1 MSEMDEDI
9 LDSILFLL
17 KNTKDSSAL
26 EIVDRRTVGVL
37 ESLGTSRGVDDT
49 WIVSRRN
56 RITLAF
62 KAVALGSAIETVVEL
77 LTWKD
82 FEGFVAEILE
92 ENEFHCVESFRRR
105 GNGIIKGM
113 EIDVVGVRGKTIVSI
128 DAKMWGIRSGK
139 SSALGRAAEKQ
150 KERTARLANQM
161 NKLAQKLKPLPNGS
175 YSLVP
180 IIVTWM
186 VEDIEFH
193 EGVPVIPIFKL
204 NSFIL
209 DLQLYDGMYVTFE
222 GVLKA

>member
-1 MSEMDEDI
+1 MDENI

-26 EIVDRRTVGVL
+26 EIVDRKTVGVL
-37 ESLGTSRGVDDT
+37 ESLGTSRGLDDA

-56 RITLAF
+56 RIALAF

-82 FEGFVAEILE
+82 FEGFVAEILR
-92 ENEFHCVESFRRR
+92 ENEFRCVESFRRR
-105 GNGIIKGM
+105 GSSIIKGM

-139 SSALGRAAEKQ
+139 SAALARAAEKQ

-161 NKLAQKLKPLPNGS
+161 NRLARKLKPLPNGS

-204 NSFIL
+204 NPFIL
-209 DLQLYDGMYVTFE
+209 DLQLYDGMYITFE
-222 GVLKA
+222 GVMKA

>member
-1 MSEMDEDI
+1 MIEMDDDI
-9 LDSILFLL
+9 LGSILFLL
-17 KNTKDSSAL
+17 RNTKDSSAL
-26 EIVDRRTVGVL
+26 EVVDRRAVGIL
-37 ESLGTSRGVDDT
+37 ESLGLNRELDDS

-56 RITLAF
+56 RIALAF
-62 KAVALGSAIETVVEL
+62 RAVALGSAIETVVEL

-92 ENEFHCVESFRRR
+92 ENDFHCVESFRRR

-139 SSALGRAAEKQ
+139 SSALARAAEKQ

-161 NKLAQKLKPLPNGS
+161 NRLAQKLKPLPNGS

-186 VEDIEFH
+186 VENIEFH
-193 EGVPVIPIFKL
+193 EGVPVIPVFKL

-209 DLQLYDGMYVTFE
+209 DLQMYDGMYVTFE
-222 GVLKA
+222 GIQKA

>member
-1 MSEMDEDI
+1 MSEMDENI
-9 LDSILFLL
+9 LDRILFLL

-37 ESLGTSRGVDDT
+37 ESLGTSRGLDDT

-62 KAVALGSAIETVVEL
+62 KAVALGSAIETVVKL

-92 ENEFHCVESFRRR
+92 ENEFRCVESFRRR
-105 GNGIIKGM
+105 GNSIIKGM

-128 DAKMWGIRSGK
+128 DAKMWGIRPGK
-139 SSALGRAAEKQ
+139 SSALAHAAEKQ
-150 KERTARLANQM
+150 KERTAQLANQM
-161 NKLAQKLKPLPNGS
+161 NRLARKLKPIPNGS

-209 DLQLYDGMYVTFE
+209 DLQMYDSMYITFE

>member
-1 MSEMDEDI
+1 MIEMDDDI
-9 LDSILFLL
+9 LGSILFLL
-17 KNTKDSSAL
+17 RNTKDSSAL
-26 EIVDRRTVGVL
+26 EVVDRRAVGIL
-37 ESLGTSRGVDDT
+37 ESLGLNRELDDS

-56 RITLAF
+56 RIALAF
-62 KAVALGSAIETVVEL
+62 RAVALGSAIETVVEL

-92 ENEFHCVESFRRR
+92 ENDFHCVESFRRR

-139 SSALGRAAEKQ
+139 SSALARAAEKQ

-161 NKLAQKLKPLPNGS
+161 NRLAQKLKPLPDGA

-186 VEDIEFH
+186 VENIEFH
-193 EGVPVIPIFKL
+193 EGVPVIPVFKL

-209 DLQLYDGMYVTFE
+209 DLQMYDGMYVTFE
-222 GVLKA
+222 GIQKA